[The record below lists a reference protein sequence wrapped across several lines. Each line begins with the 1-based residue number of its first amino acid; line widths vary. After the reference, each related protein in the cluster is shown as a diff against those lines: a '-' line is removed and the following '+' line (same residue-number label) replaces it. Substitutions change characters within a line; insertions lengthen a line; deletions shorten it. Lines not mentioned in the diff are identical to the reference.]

1 MQPQKYWKTLLQSLK
16 LKNGYMK
23 ERMFGHK
30 CALSSFDKRECIQYR
45 LINATHLQITN
56 DNTCV
61 RVCQK
66 QKKGLKRKLEHTI
79 TI

>member
-1 MQPQKYWKTLLQSLK
+1 MQLQKDGKILLQSLK

-23 ERMFGHK
+23 ERMFGHE
-30 CALSSFDKRECIQYR
+30 CALSNFNQWQSIQYR

-56 DNTCV
+56 DKTCV

-66 QKKGLKRKLEHTI
+66 QKKKA
-79 TI
+79 